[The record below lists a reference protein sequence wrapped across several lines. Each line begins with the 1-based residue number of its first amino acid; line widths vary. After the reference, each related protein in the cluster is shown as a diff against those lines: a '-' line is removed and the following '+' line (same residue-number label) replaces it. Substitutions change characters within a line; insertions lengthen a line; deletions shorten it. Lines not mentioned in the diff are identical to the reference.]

1 MTDPSKHKLDDLQQ
15 RLDKSL
21 RARRGGDET
30 DMQAETSAASLAGR
44 MVIELA
50 VALAVCMGLGW
61 AADRWLGT
69 GPWLMLAV
77 GMPLGIAAGVVNVM
91 RLSNS
96 KEAKQLFGEGKP
108 IPPSVK
114 DDDED

>member
-1 MTDPSKHKLDDLQQ
+1 
-15 RLDKSL
+15 
-21 RARRGGDET
+21 
-30 DMQAETSAASLAGR
+30 
-44 MVIELA
+44 
-50 VALAVCMGLGW
+50 
-61 AADRWLGT
+61 
-69 GPWLMLAV
+69 MLAV